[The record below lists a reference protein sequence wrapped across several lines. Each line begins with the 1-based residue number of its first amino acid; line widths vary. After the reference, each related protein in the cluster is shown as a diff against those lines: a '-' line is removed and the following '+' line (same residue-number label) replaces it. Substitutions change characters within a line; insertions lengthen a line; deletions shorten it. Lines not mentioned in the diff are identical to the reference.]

1 MSLIKGLHHISM
13 KTCND
18 EEYRRARSFYVD
30 LLGLRIVKECEACLL
45 LDTGSGIVEIFRNGV
60 EPLPQGVL
68 RKHDVCAVAPKAAHG
83 RAATVGNLRHFAFA
97 VDDVAAC
104 ANLVE
109 QAGYE
114 VFVQPK
120 SVNIGGDEKFPCGG
134 GLAFCRRHNACKGP
148 LGEEIEFFCQKWGVK
163 E

>member
-1 MSLIKGLHHISM
+1 M

-18 EEYRRARSFYVD
+18 EEYRRAKSFYVD

-60 EPLPQGVL
+60 EPLGQGII
-68 RKHDVCAVAPKAAHG
+68 
-83 RAATVGNLRHFAFA
+83 RHYAFA

-104 ANLVE
+104 ASLVE

-114 VFVQPK
+114 VFIQPK
-120 SVNIGGDEKFPCGG
+120 SVNIGGDESFPAEV
-134 GLAFCRRHNACKGP
+134 AFCKGP
-148 LGEEIEFFCQKWGVK
+148 LGEEIEFFCQKWNC

>member
-68 RKHDVCAVAPKAAHG
+68 RH
-83 RAATVGNLRHFAFA
+83 LAFA

-104 ANLVE
+104 VSLVE

-114 VFVQPK
+114 VFIQPK
-120 SVNIGGDEKFPCGG
+120 SVNIGGDENFPAEV
-134 GLAFCRRHNACKGP
+134 AFCKGP
-148 LGEEIEFFCQKWGVK
+148 LGEEIEFFCQRWQNV
-163 E
+163 

>member
-30 LLGLRIVKECEACLL
+30 SLGLRIVKECEACLL

-60 EPLPQGVL
+60 EPLGQGVI
-68 RKHDVCAVAPKAAHG
+68 
-83 RAATVGNLRHFAFA
+83 RHYAFA

-104 ANLVE
+104 AKLVE

-120 SVNIGGDEKFPCGG
+120 SVNIGGDEYFPAEV
-134 GLAFCRRHNACKGP
+134 AFCKGP

>member
-60 EPLPQGVL
+60 EPLGQGII
-68 RKHDVCAVAPKAAHG
+68 
-83 RAATVGNLRHFAFA
+83 RHYAFA

-104 ANLVE
+104 ASLVE

-120 SVNIGGDEKFPCGG
+120 SVNIGGDENFPAEV
-134 GLAFCRRHNACKGP
+134 AFCKGP
-148 LGEEIEFFCQKWGVK
+148 LGEEIEFFCQKWNC

>member
-45 LDTGSGIVEIFRNGV
+45 LDTGSGIVEIFRNGI
-60 EPLPQGVL
+60 EPLEQGVI
-68 RKHDVCAVAPKAAHG
+68 
-83 RAATVGNLRHFAFA
+83 RHYAFA

-104 ANLVE
+104 ASLVE

-120 SVNIGGDEKFPCGG
+120 SVNIGGDESFRAEV
-134 GLAFCRRHNACKGP
+134 AFCKGP

>member
-18 EEYRRARSFYVD
+18 EEYRLARSFYVD

-60 EPLPQGVL
+60 EPLGQGVI
-68 RKHDVCAVAPKAAHG
+68 
-83 RAATVGNLRHFAFA
+83 RHYAFA

-104 ANLVE
+104 AKLVE

-114 VFVQPK
+114 VFIQPK
-120 SVNIGGDEKFPCGG
+120 SVNIGGDENFP
-134 GLAFCRRHNACKGP
+134 AEVA
-148 LGEEIEFFCQKWGVK
+148 
-163 E
+163 

>member
-60 EPLPQGVL
+60 EPLGQGVL
-68 RKHDVCAVAPKAAHG
+68 RKHDVCAVAPKE
-83 RAATVGNLRHFAFA
+83 RFSRS
-97 VDDVAAC
+97 
-104 ANLVE
+104 E
-109 QAGYE
+109 
-114 VFVQPK
+114 
-120 SVNIGGDEKFPCGG
+120 
-134 GLAFCRRHNACKGP
+134 
-148 LGEEIEFFCQKWGVK
+148 
-163 E
+163 

>member
-18 EEYRRARSFYVD
+18 DEYTRARSFYVD

-45 LDTGSGIVEIFRNGV
+45 LDTGSGVVEIFRNGV
-60 EPLPQGVL
+60 EPLPQG
-68 RKHDVCAVAPKAAHG
+68 
-83 RAATVGNLRHFAFA
+83 NLRHFAFA
-97 VDDVAAC
+97 VDDVEAC
-104 ANLVE
+104 ASLVE

-120 SVNIGGDEKFPCGG
+120 HVDIGGDESFPAEI
-134 GLAFCRRHNACKGP
+134 AFCKGP
-148 LGEEIEFFCQKWGVK
+148 LGEQIEFFCQRWGS
-163 E
+163 